1 MRFRLRARW
10 CVWVIACAVLL
21 GCKEAATV
29 QPDTPQL
36 RITNASE
43 FIFDRVVVIFP
54 QEQITFEAVAPGA
67 TTAYQPVPGGVYR
80 YAAYEMTFD
89 GRKIRQPVIDWVGE
103 VPMAGNAFTYV
114 LSFDPQQ
121 PEFSTIQHKVHQD

>member
-1 MRFRLRARW
+1 
-10 CVWVIACAVLL
+10 VLF
-21 GCKEAATV
+21 GCGQVATV
-29 QPDTPQL
+29 QPDAPQL

-43 FIFDRVVVIFP
+43 FVLDRVVVIFP

-67 TTAYQPVPGGVYR
+67 TTAYQPVAKGVYN

-89 GRKIRQPVIDWVGE
+89 GGTIKQDVIDWVGE

-114 LSFDPQQ
+114 LSVDPQRPDWQ
-121 PEFSTIQHKVHQD
+121 IVQYEVQHD